1 MTTQL
6 ASAPAPDRIPF
17 ADCHIVAGSRRAAHR
32 VLESGWVTTGPEVAA
47 FEAEFAAYVGAAHAI
62 AVSSCTAALELSL
75 RYLRLPE
82 GAPVLVSDLTFC
94 GAVQAIVHAGLRPVL
109 VDVSPVTGMPTP
121 ETTHAAHIRCGGAEA
136 MVVVHWAGDP
146 ADVAA
151 LAAAADLPLDRV
163 VEDAAHAVGTAL
175 GDRRVGDGAA
185 VCFSFYATKNLPIGE
200 GGMITT
206 DDPERAELAAPGAA
220 ARHVG
225 RRVASLPARRGLE
238 VRRPRGRHEGQ
249 HDRRAGRHRP
259 RPARA
264 APRWQELRAHHA
276 ARYDRWLADLPGL
289 ALPHRPEPGQGVHAW
304 HLYPVRVVDP
314 ERSRD
319 EVMAALDA
327 AGVGTSLHFIPI
339 HHLEYFGRVADVP
352 PEGLPGAE
360 TIFGQLISLPLYPRL
375 RDAQTH
381 RVADALADALGAPAG
396 VTGSAH
402 RGRARSRG
410 PGPVRDERLAQHL
423 RRAHRAAHP
432 DRGGRRG
439 RARAVP
445 GPAAGQ
451 LVRAGPGG
459 LPRRRTG
466 RGPDR
471 RGVPAVPGLAGGPGP
486 GAGLARGGRGG
497 HRDPLPAP
505 RPGARARPAGRRPRR
520 HAPPPSAVP
529 GRPPARDRRHGHARA
544 PDRLAHRPV
553 RDARRPARRGA
564 RCSPASACSSRAPAA
579 PSAASCAARSGGSD
593 PSSW

>member
-1 MTTQL
+1 MTSQL

-17 ADCHIVAGSRRAAHR
+17 ADCHIVAGSRRAAQR

-47 FEAEFAAYVGAAHAI
+47 FEAEFAAYVGAPYAI

-121 ETTHAAHIRCGGAEA
+121 ETTHAAHLRCGGAEA

-163 VEDAAHAVGTAL
+163 VEDAAHAVGTAH

-206 DDPERAELAAPGAA
+206 DDPERAGWL
-220 ARHVG
+220 
-225 RRVASLPARRGLE
+225 
-238 VRRPRGRHEGQ
+238 
-249 HDRRAGRHRP
+249 RRARLHGMSADAWRRYLPGGGWRYDVLEAGMKANMTDVQAAIGRGQL
-259 RPARA
+259 AQL
-264 APRWQELRAHHA
+264 PRWQELRAHHA
-276 ARYDRWLADLPGL
+276 ARYDRWLTDLPGL
-289 ALPHRPEPGQGVHAW
+289 ALPHRPEPGEGVHAW

-360 TIFGQLISLPLYPRL
+360 TIFSQLISLPLYPRL

-381 RVADALADALGAPAG
+381 RVADALADALGQPAG
-396 VTGSAH
+396 VTRLRSS
-402 RGRARSRG
+402 RPRPVARSR
-410 PGPVRDERLAQHL
+410 A
-423 RRAHRAAHP
+423 
-432 DRGGRRG
+432 
-439 RARAVP
+439 
-445 GPAAGQ
+445 
-451 LVRAGPGG
+451 
-459 LPRRRTG
+459 
-466 RGPDR
+466 
-471 RGVPAVPGLAGGPGP
+471 
-486 GAGLARGGRGG
+486 
-497 HRDPLPAP
+497 
-505 RPGARARPAGRRPRR
+505 GAR
-520 HAPPPSAVP
+520 
-529 GRPPARDRRHGHARA
+529 
-544 PDRLAHRPV
+544 
-553 RDARRPARRGA
+553 
-564 RCSPASACSSRAPAA
+564 
-579 PSAASCAARSGGSD
+579 
-593 PSSW
+593 

>member
-94 GAVQAIVHAGLRPVL
+94 GAVQAILHAGLRPVL

-121 ETTHAAHIRCGGAEA
+121 ETTRAGAHPVRGAEA

-146 ADVAA
+146 RGRRRARRGGGPPAR
-151 LAAAADLPLDRV
+151 PGGRGRRPRRRDR
-163 VEDAAHAVGTAL
+163 AR
-175 GDRRVGDGAA
+175 DRRVGDGSA

-200 GGMITT
+200 GGMVTT
-206 DDPERAELAAPGAA
+206 DDPERASWL
-220 ARHVG
+220 
-225 RRVASLPARRGLE
+225 
-238 VRRPRGRHEGQ
+238 
-249 HDRRAGRHRP
+249 RRARLHGMSADAWRRYLPGGGWRYDVLEAGMKANMTDVQAAIGRGQL
-259 RPARA
+259 AQL
-264 APRWQELRAHHA
+264 PRWQELRAHHA

-396 VTGSAH
+396 VTRLRAS
-402 RGRARSRG
+402 RPRPVARSR
-410 PGPVRDERLAQHL
+410 A
-423 RRAHRAAHP
+423 
-432 DRGGRRG
+432 
-439 RARAVP
+439 
-445 GPAAGQ
+445 
-451 LVRAGPGG
+451 
-459 LPRRRTG
+459 
-466 RGPDR
+466 
-471 RGVPAVPGLAGGPGP
+471 
-486 GAGLARGGRGG
+486 
-497 HRDPLPAP
+497 
-505 RPGARARPAGRRPRR
+505 GAR
-520 HAPPPSAVP
+520 
-529 GRPPARDRRHGHARA
+529 
-544 PDRLAHRPV
+544 
-553 RDARRPARRGA
+553 
-564 RCSPASACSSRAPAA
+564 
-579 PSAASCAARSGGSD
+579 
-593 PSSW
+593 